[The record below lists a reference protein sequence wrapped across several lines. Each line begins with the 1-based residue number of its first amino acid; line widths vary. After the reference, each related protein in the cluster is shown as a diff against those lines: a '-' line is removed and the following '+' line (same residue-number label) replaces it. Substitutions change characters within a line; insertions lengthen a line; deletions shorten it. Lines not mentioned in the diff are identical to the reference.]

1 MAGSRVASN
10 KTLNTKNLTALGAAR
25 LAELLIEVSTGNAAA
40 KRRLR
45 LELAGAQSP
54 GEVAKEVRK
63 RLLTIARSQSFVDW
77 QNRKAL
83 VGDLETQRRAI
94 VDQIAKVDLVEA
106 LELLWR
112 FTALANSVFNRCDD
126 SSGTVIG
133 IFHAACRNL
142 GEIAQAAKV
151 APEIL
156 AERAF
161 NALNENDYGQY
172 DGLIGVLSPALG
184 PTGLEQLKERFLEL
198 AKAPIER
205 PKDKDRKVIGWGT
218 GGALYADEIAARQ
231 RESTIRLALQEIAD
245 AQGDVDGFIA
255 QQSDKAKSVPRVAAE
270 IARRLL
276 EVGRS
281 NEAWSAINAVDK
293 NRPGWIPFEWE
304 EVRLEVMEA
313 LGRKVDAQAF
323 RWQCFEQTLNGDH
336 LRAYLKRMPDF
347 EEIEAEERAM
357 SYALGF
363 PNVHQALAFLVL
375 WPSLD
380 KAAEL
385 AVQRAADLNG
395 DHYEILT
402 PAADALAVK
411 HPLAS
416 TILLRAMIDF
426 SLKNGRATRYRHAA
440 RHLSACASI
449 SPAIPHFGAFETH
462 DAYVTRLKVEHGRKS
477 AFWDLANSSSR
488 RGGRR

>member
-1 MAGSRVASN
+1 VASN
-10 KTLNTKNLTALGAAR
+10 KTLNAKNLTALGAAR
-25 LAELLIEVSTGNAAA
+25 LAELLVEVSTGNAAV

-54 GEVAKEVRK
+54 GEVAKEIRK
-63 RLLTIARSQSFVDW
+63 RLTTIARSQSFIDW
-77 QNRKAL
+77 QNRKEL
-83 VGDLETQRRAI
+83 IGDLETQRRAI
-94 VDQIAKVDLVEA
+94 VDQVAKSDIAEA

-112 FTALANSVFNRCDD
+112 FTALANSVFARCDD

-133 IFHAACRNL
+133 IFHAACRDL
-142 GEIAQAAKV
+142 GEITQTAKL

-156 AERAF
+156 ADRTF
-161 NALNENDYGQY
+161 NALNENNYGQY
-172 DGLIGVLSPALG
+172 DGIIGILSPALG
-184 PTGLEQLKERFLEL
+184 APGLEQLKRRFLEL
-198 AKAPIER
+198 AKTPTER

-218 GGALYADEIAARQ
+218 GGPLYADESAARW

-270 IARRLL
+270 IASRLL
-276 EVGRS
+276 EAGRAK
-281 NEAWSAINAVDK
+281 EAWSAINAVDED
-293 NRPGWIPFEWE
+293 RPGWIPFEWE

-323 RWQCFEQTLNGDH
+323 RWQCFERTLNSDH

-363 PNVHQALAFLVL
+363 PNVHQALIFLVS

-380 KAAEL
+380 KAAKL
-385 AVQRAADLNG
+385 AVQRAAELNG

-402 PAADALAVK
+402 PAADALAAK

-416 TILLRAMIDF
+416 TILLRAMINF

-440 RHLSACASI
+440 RHLAACASI
-449 SPAIPHFGAFETH
+449 SAAIPQFGAFETH
-462 DAYVTRLKVEHGRKS
+462 DAYVSRLKAEHGRKG
-477 AFWDLANSSSR
+477 AFWDAANSSSGS
-488 RGGRR
+488 GGRR